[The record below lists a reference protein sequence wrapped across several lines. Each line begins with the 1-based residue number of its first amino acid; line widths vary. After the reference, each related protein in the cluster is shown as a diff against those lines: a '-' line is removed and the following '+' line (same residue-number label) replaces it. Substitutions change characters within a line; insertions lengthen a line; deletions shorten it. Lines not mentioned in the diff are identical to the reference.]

1 MTELKKL
8 LDNYVSAKDARKMLG
23 VTRQRVDALRLSGK
37 LHPSYVGGVWWYS
50 KDEIKA
56 RIKLLTKRNKRV

>member
-8 LDNYVSAKDARKMLG
+8 LDNYVRAKVAMKMLG
-23 VTRQRVDALRLSGK
+23 VTRQRIDALRKSGK
-37 LHPSYVGGVWWYS
+37 LHPDMIGGIWWYS